1 MKTFLFGRS
10 SKNLPIFGYRF
21 DYRFDS
27 IDSTTR
33 STAGSAGSAGS
44 IKSTDEFIDSDSTDS
59 TRSTGS
65 AGSTGS
71 AKSTDEFIDSDST
84 DSTKSTDSTDSNSTN
99 TNEEA
104 KSVLLLGGV
113 HGDEVE
119 GVILARGLI
128 NRLMDKPIKHLNVT
142 VVPEFNIEGV
152 LLNTRQNYAGVD
164 LNRNLPT
171 KDWSDGFTKIRYYPG
186 SKPCSEP
193 ENKNLNHFLET
204 ESVNYII
211 SLHSW
216 KPMLNV
222 NGNCSPISDYIAKKT
237 NYIIK
242 DDIGYPTPGSLGT
255 YTGLE
260 KGIPTLT
267 YELQKGID
275 FEEILGVHLNPLY
288 EALDLY
294 SKTTKKD

>member
-21 DYRFDS
+21 DSRFDS
-27 IDSTTR
+27 ID
-33 STAGSAGSAGS
+33 SAGS
-44 IKSTDEFIDSDSTDS
+44 IKSTHSAGSTDSTGSKSTNSDSTKSTGSTGSIKSTDGSINSDSIDSDSINSDSIDSDST
-59 TRSTGS
+59 G
-65 AGSTGS
+65 
-71 AKSTDEFIDSDST
+71 
-84 DSTKSTDSTDSNSTN
+84 SNSTN

-128 NRLMDKPIKHLNVT
+128 NKLMDKPIKHLNVT